1 MESNRIMGR
10 NSHIL
15 TINSG
20 SSSIKFSLYVLGETE
35 RLVLSGELGRIGVS
49 QGFWEAFDDGG
60 QQLTAQKL
68 NLPDHEAALKVLF
81 AWLQD
86 HEAGKDLDAVGHR
99 LGHGGPA
106 HVKTQVVAAPLLEG

>member
-49 QGFWEAFDDGG
+49 QGFWEASDDGG

-68 NLPDHEAALKVLF
+68 NLPDSH
-81 AWLQD
+81 
-86 HEAGKDLDAVGHR
+86 LDQLRERYSH
-99 LGHGGPA
+99 LS
-106 HVKTQVVAAPLLEG
+106 